1 MDGTEHGFDFANGR
15 VSGAKTVALCGML
28 TALAMLFSYVET
40 LIPLNFGIPGIK
52 LGLANLVVL
61 TGLYY
66 LKPQQVLAVSLARI
80 LLTGFLFGNG
90 MSILYSLAGGL
101 LSFLVMRLLM
111 RTGEFSPAGVSIAG
125 GVAHNVGQLIVAGLV
140 VHTAKLVYYMPV
152 LTVSGALT
160 GFLMGLLSIRVL
172 HALKLG
178 GGMKKRG
185 ER

>member
-125 GVAHNVGQLIVAGLV
+125 GVAHNAGQLIVAGLV